1 MNPGEVLR
9 IVDSIHRDKKIDKE
23 IVFAGIESA
32 LVTAARKH
40 YGEEAILE
48 FHIDRET
55 GVIDG
60 ACDGQS
66 LSTEELELTGRI
78 DAQTAKQVM
87 IQKIREAERDS
98 LYDQFA
104 AEIDQLVVGTVQ
116 KNEGQTTVL
125 SLGNVEA
132 ILPRGEKISGETYRI
147 GDRVR
152 AVVVDVKKS
161 GTRIKVVLSRVRPM
175 LVRRLFEQEVPEIG
189 DGIIEIKEISREPG
203 YRTKIAVATID
214 PRIDAKGACV
224 GIRGGRIK
232 NINMEL
238 GNERVDVVEWNDDML
253 VFIPNALQ
261 PAEVE
266 EVILCAMLGR
276 AVVLVQPDQRS
287 LAIGRKGQNV
297 RLASKL
303 CGWDIDIMTRDD
315 LEGLL
320 EKTLTG
326 YLEIDGM
333 TEVLADQLVGEG
345 FLSFDDLSI
354 IEPEDLMELGQL
366 TEEEAAHIIDQAEAL
381 AETEEQAEFEAKQQN
396 RDRSSQ
402 QVAVEEEEI
411 EAEDETTYV
420 DAEEET
426 LIETAE
432 ETVEEDADTQADDAT
447 EE

>member
-9 IVDSIHRDKKIDKE
+9 IVDSIHRDKKIEKE
-23 IVFAGIESA
+23 IVFTGIESA

-40 YGEEAILE
+40 YGEDAVLE

-60 ACDGQS
+60 VCNGEP

-98 LYDQFA
+98 LYDQFT
-104 AEIDQLVVGTVQ
+104 AEIDQLVVGIVQ
-116 KNEGQTTVL
+116 KNEGNTTIL
-125 SLGNVEA
+125 ALGNVEA
-132 ILPRGEKISGETYRI
+132 ILPRAEKIPGEAYRI
-147 GDRVR
+147 NDRVR
-152 AVVVDVKKS
+152 AVVVDVKKA

-224 GIRGGRIK
+224 GIRGSRIK

-238 GNERVDVVEWNDDML
+238 GNERVDVVEWSDDML

-315 LEGLL
+315 LERLL

-333 TEVLADQLVGEG
+333 TEELADQLVGEG

-354 IEPEDLMELGQL
+354 IEPDDLMALGEL

-381 AETEEQAEFEAKQQN
+381 AEAEEEAELQGKNRVFDDSVDDSMSDNLVESEAETTGDTEEAT
-396 RDRSSQ
+396 
-402 QVAVEEEEI
+402 EEMESEPEI
-411 EAEDETTYV
+411 DETTELS
-420 DAEEET
+420 EES
-426 LIETAE
+426 
-432 ETVEEDADTQADDAT
+432 Q
-447 EE
+447 

>member
-9 IVDSIHRDKKIDKE
+9 IVDSIHRDKKIEKE
-23 IVFAGIESA
+23 IVFSGIESA

-40 YGEEAILE
+40 YGEDANLE
-48 FHIDRET
+48 FYINRET
-55 GVIDG
+55 GFIDG
-60 ACDGQS
+60 SCNGRP
-66 LSTEELELTGRI
+66 LTTEEIELTGRI

-98 LYDQFA
+98 LYDQFTT
-104 AEIDQLVVGTVQ
+104 EIDQLVVGIVH
-116 KNEGQTTVL
+116 KNEGQTTIL
-125 SLGNVEA
+125 SIGNVEA
-132 ILPRGEKISGETYRI
+132 ILPRSEKIPGESFRI

-152 AVVVDVKKS
+152 AVVVEVKKS
-161 GTRIKVVLSRVRPM
+161 GLRIKVVLSRVRPM
-175 LVRRLFEQEVPEIG
+175 LVRRLFEQEVPEIN
-189 DGIIEIKEISREPG
+189 DGIIEVKEISREPG
-203 YRTKIAVATID
+203 YRTKIAVVSID

-238 GNERVDVVEWNDDML
+238 GNERVDVVEWSDDMM

-276 AVVLVQPDQRS
+276 AVVLVNKEQRS

-303 CGWDIDIMTRDD
+303 CSWDIEIMTREE
-315 LEGLL
+315 LERLL
-320 EKTLTG
+320 DRALTG

-333 TEVLADQLVGEG
+333 TEELADQLLGEG

-354 IEPEDLMELGQL
+354 IEPSDLMELGQL
-366 TEEEAAHIIDQAEAL
+366 TEEQANQIIKQAETL
-381 AETEEQAEFEAKQQN
+381 A
-396 RDRSSQ
+396 
-402 QVAVEEEEI
+402 
-411 EAEDETTYV
+411 
-420 DAEEET
+420 
-426 LIETAE
+426 ETAE
-432 ETVEEDADTQADDAT
+432 ENGNNNTEDEE
-447 EE
+447 

>member
-1 MNPGEVLR
+1 MNAGEVLR

-23 IVFAGIESA
+23 IVFTGIESA

-40 YGEEAILE
+40 YGEDAILE

-60 ACDGQS
+60 SCNGES

-98 LYDQFA
+98 LYDQFT
-104 AEIDQLVVGTVQ
+104 AEVDQLVVGIVQ
-116 KNEGQTTVL
+116 KNEGNTTVL
-125 SLGNVEA
+125 ALGNVEA
-132 ILPRGEKISGETYRI
+132 ILPRAEKIPGEAYRI
-147 GDRVR
+147 NDRVR
-152 AVVVDVKKS
+152 AVVFDVKKA

-175 LVRRLFEQEVPEIG
+175 LVRRLFEQEVPEIS

-224 GIRGGRIK
+224 GMRGSRIK

-238 GNERVDVVEWNDDML
+238 GNERVDVVEWSDDML

-315 LEGLL
+315 LERLL

-333 TEVLADQLVGEG
+333 TEELADQLVGEG

-354 IEPEDLMELGQL
+354 IEPDDLMALGEL

-381 AETEEQAEFEAKQQN
+381 AE
-396 RDRSSQ
+396 
-402 QVAVEEEEI
+402 
-411 EAEDETTYV
+411 
-420 DAEEET
+420 AEEE
-426 LIETAE
+426 AE
-432 ETVEEDADTQADDAT
+432 LQAKNRGFDDNNEPETVEDDNEEPEVIEEDLEVAEEDDEEEMDSDDETDEAT
-447 EE
+447 EPSDESE

>member
-23 IVFAGIESA
+23 IVFAGIEAA

-40 YGEEAILE
+40 YGEDALLE
-48 FHIDRET
+48 FHIDRIT

-60 ACDGQS
+60 ACDGAP
-66 LSTEELELTGRI
+66 LSPEELELTGRI

-98 LYDQFA
+98 LFDQFT
-104 AEIDQLVVGTVQ
+104 AEVDQLVVGIVQ
-116 KNEGQTTVL
+116 KNEGNTTVL
-125 SLGNVEA
+125 ALGNVEA
-132 ILPRGEKISGETYRI
+132 ILPRGEKIPGENYRLN
-147 GDRVR
+147 DRVR

-189 DGIIEIKEISREPG
+189 DGIIEIKEVSREPG
-203 YRTKIAVATID
+203 YRTKIAVATND
-214 PRIDAKGACV
+214 PRVDAKGACV
-224 GIRGGRIK
+224 GIRGTRIK
-232 NINMEL
+232 NINLEL
-238 GNERVDVVEWNDDML
+238 GNERVDVVEWSDDMQ

-276 AVVLVQPDQRS
+276 AVVLVQPEQRS

-315 LEGLL
+315 LERLL

-333 TEVLADQLVGEG
+333 TDELADQLVGEG

-354 IEPEDLMELGQL
+354 IEPDDLMELGQL
-366 TEEEAAHIIDQAEAL
+366 TEAEAAHIIDQAEAL
-381 AETEEQAEFEAKQQN
+381 AEAEEAAEAQGKSRFAEEPEPEEESEEESEMEEASN
-396 RDRSSQ
+396 SDEEP
-402 QVAVEEEEI
+402 EEEES
-411 EAEDETTYV
+411 ESENEP
-420 DAEEET
+420 
-426 LIETAE
+426 
-432 ETVEEDADTQADDAT
+432 
-447 EE
+447 

>member
-9 IVDSIHRDKKIDKE
+9 IVDSIHRDKKIEKE
-23 IVFAGIESA
+23 IVFSGIESA

-40 YGEEAILE
+40 YGDDANLE

-55 GVIDG
+55 GFIDG
-60 ACDGQS
+60 SCNGRA
-66 LSTEELELTGRI
+66 LTTEEIELTGRI

-98 LYDQFA
+98 LFDQFTT
-104 AEIDQLVVGTVQ
+104 EIDQLVVGVVH

-125 SLGNVEA
+125 NIGNVEA
-132 ILPRGEKISGETYRI
+132 ILPRNEKIPGEMFHV

-152 AVVVDVKKS
+152 AVVVEVKKS
-161 GTRIKVVLSRVRPM
+161 GNRVKVVLSRIRPV
-175 LVRRLFEQEVPEIG
+175 LVRRLFEQEVPEIN

-203 YRTKIAVATID
+203 YRSKIAVASID
-214 PRIDAKGACV
+214 PRVDAKGACV

-232 NINMEL
+232 NVNMEL
-238 GNERVDVVEWNDDML
+238 GNERVDVVEWSDDMM

-261 PAEVE
+261 PAEIE

-276 AVVLVQPDQRS
+276 AVVLVQKDQRS

-303 CGWDIDIMTRDD
+303 CGWDIEIMSRED
-315 LEGLL
+315 LEQLL

-333 TEVLADQLVGEG
+333 TEELADKLLGEG

-354 IEPEDLMELGQL
+354 IEPSDLMELGQL
-366 TEEEAAHIIDQAEAL
+366 TEKQANHIIEQAETL
-381 AETEEQAEFEAKQQN
+381 AETEGENGSDTDDE
-396 RDRSSQ
+396 DD
-402 QVAVEEEEI
+402 EEE
-411 EAEDETTYV
+411 
-420 DAEEET
+420 
-426 LIETAE
+426 
-432 ETVEEDADTQADDAT
+432 
-447 EE
+447 

>member
-40 YGEEAILE
+40 YGEDAILE

-55 GVIDG
+55 GIIDG
-60 ACDGQS
+60 ACNGEP
-66 LSTEELELTGRI
+66 LSAEELELTGRI

-98 LYDQFA
+98 LYDQFTM
-104 AEIDQLVVGTVQ
+104 EIDQLVVGIVQ
-116 KNEGQTTVL
+116 KNEGNTTVL
-125 SLGNVEA
+125 ALGNVEA
-132 ILPRGEKISGETYRI
+132 ILPRGEKIPGENYRI
-147 GDRVR
+147 NDRVR
-152 AVVVDVKKS
+152 AVIVEVKKS
-161 GTRIKVVLSRVRPM
+161 GTRIKVVLSRIRPM

-238 GNERVDVVEWNDDML
+238 GNERVDVVEWSDDLL

-276 AVVLVQPDQRS
+276 AVVLVQPEQRS

-303 CGWDIDIMTRDD
+303 CGWDIDIMTRDE

-333 TEVLADQLVGEG
+333 TEELADQLVGEG

-354 IEPEDLMELGQL
+354 IEPDDLMELGQL
-366 TEEEAAHIIDQAEAL
+366 TEKEAAHIIDQAEAF
-381 AETEEQAEFEAKQQN
+381 AE
-396 RDRSSQ
+396 
-402 QVAVEEEEI
+402 
-411 EAEDETTYV
+411 
-420 DAEEET
+420 AEEEAEKQGKSRFSRDDDQEEM
-426 LIETAE
+426 ETVIGDTNAE
-432 ETVEEDADTQADDAT
+432 EEPDEEIGEKFDEDMEEDT
-447 EE
+447 EEVSEIDEEPEPEA

>member
-40 YGEEAILE
+40 YGEDVVLE
-48 FHIDRET
+48 FHIDRVT

-60 ACDGQS
+60 ACNGEP
-66 LSTEELELTGRI
+66 LTAEELELTGRI

-98 LYDQFA
+98 LFDQFT
-104 AEIDQLVVGTVQ
+104 AEIDQLVVGVVQ
-116 KNEGQTTVL
+116 KNEGNTTIL

-132 ILPRGEKISGETYRI
+132 ILPRGEKIPGEAYRI
-147 GDRVR
+147 NDRVR

-161 GTRIKVVLSRVRPM
+161 GTRIKVVLSRTRPM

-203 YRTKIAVATID
+203 YRTKIAVSTID
-214 PRIDAKGACV
+214 PRVDAKGACV

-238 GNERVDVVEWNDDML
+238 GNERVDVVEWSEDML

-261 PAEVE
+261 PADVE

-303 CGWDIDIMTRDD
+303 CGWDIDIMTRDE
-315 LEGLL
+315 LESLL

-333 TEVLADQLVGEG
+333 TDDLADQLVGEG
-345 FLSFDDLSI
+345 FLSFDDLSV
-354 IEPEDLMELGQL
+354 IEPDDLMELGQL
-366 TEEEAAHIIDQAEAL
+366 SEEEATHIIDQAEAF
-381 AETEEQAEFEAKQQN
+381 A
-396 RDRSSQ
+396 
-402 QVAVEEEEI
+402 
-411 EAEDETTYV
+411 EAEE
-420 DAEEET
+420 A
-426 LIETAE
+426 
-432 ETVEEDADTQADDAT
+432 EEDALKQGKPRDFDDDREESDVEAESEEIGEESEIDEAGEPET
-447 EE
+447 EPETDV

>member
-9 IVDSIHRDKKIDKE
+9 IVDSIHRDKKIEKE
-23 IVFAGIESA
+23 IVFAGIEAA

-40 YGEEAILE
+40 YGEDAILE

-55 GVIDG
+55 GSIEG
-60 ACDGQS
+60 ICDGQP
-66 LSTEELELTGRI
+66 LSAEEIELTGRI

-87 IQKIREAERDS
+87 IQKIREAERDA
-98 LYDQFA
+98 LYDQFTM
-104 AEIDQLVVGTVQ
+104 EIDQLVVGVVQ
-116 KNEGQTTVL
+116 KNEGHTTVL

-132 ILPRGEKISGETYRI
+132 ILPRSEKIPGEAYRI
-147 GDRVR
+147 NDRVR
-152 AVVVDVKKS
+152 AVIVDVKKA
-161 GTRIKVVLSRVRPM
+161 GTRIKVVLSRTRPM

-203 YRTKIAVATID
+203 YRTKIAVSTID
-214 PRIDAKGACV
+214 PRVDAKGACV

-238 GNERVDVVEWNDDML
+238 GNERVDVVEWSDDML

-303 CGWDIDIMTRDD
+303 CGWDIDIMTRED

-320 EKTLTG
+320 EKTLVG

-333 TEVLADQLVGEG
+333 TDELADQLVGEG

-354 IEPEDLMELGQL
+354 IEPEDLMALGQL
-366 TEEEAAHIIDQAEAL
+366 TEEEVNHIIEQAEAL
-381 AETEEQAEFEAKQQN
+381 AEA
-396 RDRSSQ
+396 
-402 QVAVEEEEI
+402 EEEEEHAAKGRKATQSSATDELDEDQV
-411 EAEDETTYV
+411 EAD
-420 DAEEET
+420 
-426 LIETAE
+426 ETAE
-432 ETVEEDADTQADDAT
+432 N
-447 EE
+447 